1 MIEILFTEGAAGSIL
16 DVIRSENDVLC
27 STEDFIRMAKIG
39 KTEPKEVEENPCS
52 ELENDFKME
61 DVWRNIAYFPLN
73 LSLGD
78 VSEPFSDGRAAFL
91 QSMVRMAGEEF
102 SDVGRELLETARM
115 GLKTVLAAADAGEP
129 VRIWYSRNPD
139 EFCGFCHLLSLLP
152 KGADIRVVEL
162 PEYEVLGRELRTYS
176 GWADVEPADFGRF
189 RTRERSLTDHERRYF
204 TGLWRELQAENG
216 PLRAVVNGRLCTVE
230 ADFYDGFLLREL
242 ENQPREFHEA
252 RFIGTVLGK
261 CLPCVS
267 DWLIARR
274 LEAFISRGM
283 LTPATEPEEHHP
295 IYHRILRKEGA

>member
-1 MIEILFTEGAAGSIL
+1 MIEILFSEGAAGSIL
-16 DVIRSENDVLC
+16 DAIRLENVAWR
-27 STEDFIRMAKIG
+27 STEDFLRAVENGETKPKKMEG
-39 KTEPKEVEENPCS
+39 KPS
-52 ELENDFKME
+52 QELENGVQVE
-61 DVWRNIAYFPLN
+61 GELRNIACFPLS

-78 VSEPFSDGRAAFL
+78 VSEPFSDGRAEFL
-91 QSMVRMAGEEF
+91 QSMVRMAREEF
-102 SDVGRELLETARM
+102 SGVGRELLETARM

-176 GWADVEPADFGRF
+176 GWADMEPADFDRF
-189 RTRERSLTDHERRYF
+189 RARERSLTDHEHRYF
-204 TGLWRELQAENG
+204 AGLWRELQAENG

-261 CLPCVS
+261 YLPGLS
-267 DWLIARR
+267 DWLIAQR

-295 IYHRILRKEGA
+295 IYHRILRKEGF

>member
-1 MIEILFTEGAAGSIL
+1 MIEILFSEGAAGSIL
-16 DVIRSENDVLC
+16 DVIRSGNDVLC
-27 STEDFIRMAKIG
+27 STEDFIRMVKIG
-39 KTEPKEVEENPCS
+39 KTEPKEVEGKPS
-52 ELENDFKME
+52 QELENGIQVE
-61 DVWRNIAYFPLN
+61 EELRNIACFPLN

-91 QSMVRMAGEEF
+91 QSMVRMTGEEF
-102 SDVGRELLETARM
+102 SGVGRELLETARM
-115 GLKTVLAAADAGEP
+115 GLKTVLDAADAREP

-176 GWADVEPADFGRF
+176 GWADMEPADFGRS
-189 RTRERSLTDHERRYF
+189 RARERSLTDHERRYF
-204 TGLWRELQAENG
+204 AGLWRELQAENG
-216 PLRAVVNGRLCTVE
+216 PLRAVVTGRLCTVE

-261 CLPCVS
+261 YLPGLS
-267 DWLIARR
+267 DWLIAQR

-295 IYHRILRKEGA
+295 IYHRILRKEGF

>member
-1 MIEILFTEGAAGSIL
+1 MIEILFSEGAAGSIL
-16 DVIRSENDVLC
+16 DAIRLENAVWR
-27 STEDFIRMAKIG
+27 STEDFLRAVENGETKPKKMEG
-39 KTEPKEVEENPCS
+39 KPS
-52 ELENDFKME
+52 QELENGVQVE
-61 DVWRNIAYFPLN
+61 GERRNIACFPLS

-78 VSEPFSDGRAAFL
+78 VSEPFSDGRAEFL
-91 QSMVRMAGEEF
+91 QSMVRMDGEEF
-102 SDVGRELLETARM
+102 SGVGRELLETARM

-176 GWADVEPADFGRF
+176 GWADMEPADFDRF
-189 RTRERSLTDHERRYF
+189 RARERSLTDHERRYF

-261 CLPCVS
+261 YLPGLS
-267 DWLIARR
+267 DWLIAQR

-295 IYHRILRKEGA
+295 IYHRILRKEGF